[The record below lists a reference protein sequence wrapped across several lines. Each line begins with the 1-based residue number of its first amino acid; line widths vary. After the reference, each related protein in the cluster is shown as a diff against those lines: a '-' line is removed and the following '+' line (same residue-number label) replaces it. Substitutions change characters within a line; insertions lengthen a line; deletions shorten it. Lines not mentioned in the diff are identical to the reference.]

1 MTCKN
6 KLLNIRSIQFAAI
19 IDEPILYC
27 KIKNSSF
34 NDCFFN
40 DDGLPLLKY
49 GVTKIRKKD
58 KKIANPF

>member
-1 MTCKN
+1 MQDKE
-6 KLLNIRSIQFAAI
+6 KQFH
-19 IDEPILYC
+19 
-27 KIKNSSF
+27 
-34 NDCFFN
+34 DCFFN